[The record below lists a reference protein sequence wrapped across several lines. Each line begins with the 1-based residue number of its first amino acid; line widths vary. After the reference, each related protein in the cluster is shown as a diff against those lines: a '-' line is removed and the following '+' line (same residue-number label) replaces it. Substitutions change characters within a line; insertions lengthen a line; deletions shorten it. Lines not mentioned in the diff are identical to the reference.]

1 MANHISPYNRDV
13 KINQKGEKMK
23 KFKTVI
29 DNTDHLQQVEKDMDS
44 LAEQGYELDSVS
56 LAGTSILIV
65 MSKEEEK

>member
-1 MANHISPYNRDV
+1 
-13 KINQKGEKMK
+13 MK

-29 DNTDHLQQVEKDMDS
+29 DNTDHLQQVEKDMDE

-56 LAGTSILIV
+56 LAGTSILII